1 MSEGHVEALETV
13 RDWSR
18 HLTPS
23 PTRRTNLR
31 SGRGP
36 AARGGVQSG
45 WAVILGEPGGRGR
58 LDHLAPEDAAA
69 DEGRTPALA
78 DAAQTPHLCRPL
90 EVTVSDFRFEEDD
103 GVAVITIDRADVRN
117 AVNGAVMDG
126 IAEAVTGLKDREDIY
141 AVILTGAGEE
151 SLFRGDLKW
160 LQRYD
165 TGEKGQ
171 AMSRM
176 QANLDAL
183 NDLPMLVIA
192 VLNGYASAGAELAPS
207 CDLRVMEAHAFLCFK
222 QAQMGSS
229 PGDGGGRLLAW
240 WPRLGHG
247 GLGDLPQDRR
257 APSPGMGSGQRRG
270 PQGAGLAARKM
281 VARIRRESAIRRAIK
296 QLLQAGRGLDAQ
308 AKGAVEA
315 DLFRTVWASPDHQ
328 EALAAF
334 FEKRRPNFERD

>member
-1 MSEGHVEALETV
+1 M
-13 RDWSR
+13 
-18 HLTPS
+18 
-23 PTRRTNLR
+23 
-31 SGRGP
+31 
-36 AARGGVQSG
+36 
-45 WAVILGEPGGRGR
+45 
-58 LDHLAPEDAAA
+58 
-69 DEGRTPALA
+69 
-78 DAAQTPHLCRPL
+78 
-90 EVTVSDFRFEEDD
+90 SDFRFEEDD

-151 SLFRGDLKW
+151 SFCSGGDLKW

-171 AMSRM
+171 AMSRRM

-183 NDLPMLVIA
+183 NDLPMPVIA
-192 VLNGYASAGAELAPS
+192 VLNGYALGGGAELALS

-222 QAQMGSS
+222 QAQMGLIT
-229 PGDGGGRLLAW
+229 GWNGGGRLL
-240 WPRLGHG
+240 
-247 GLGDLPQDRR
+247 DLVGYAR
-257 APSPGMGSGQRRG
+257 AMEVLVTCPKIGG
-270 PQGAGLAARKM
+270 PQALEWGLANAVVPKGQGLAAARKM
-281 VARIRRESAIRRAIK
+281 VARIRRGSPRSVRAIK